1 MRYFLLCL
9 LAISFTAKPIVIRH
23 DVEDSEYKEFANSD
37 NSTVTFYGIYKG
49 EEVVAG
55 TGAIIADRWVVT
67 AAHVAKY
74 LARSGKV
81 QFKDNFYEIEDV
93 VRHPLWQDQ
102 QFPNDIALVK
112 LTSAIKNATIAKLY
126 GSSNEKGKTA
136 TLVGRGDHG
145 NGIDGVVGSDKAL
158 RAAKNVVT
166 GVKEQWLQFVF
177 DSGEN
182 ALALEGISGPGD
194 SGGPAFVTLHDSIF
208 IIGVSSWQ
216 NTEATDWQE
225 GKYGV
230 IENYSRI
237 SYFKK
242 WIEQTI
248 EEGSFNKGPN
258 TQTFTNK
265 VE

>member
-1 MRYFLLCL
+1 MRYVLLCL

-23 DVEDSEYKEFANSD
+23 DVDDSEYKDFAKSD
-37 NSTVTFYGIYKG
+37 NSTVTFYGIYKS

-55 TGAIIADRWVVT
+55 TGTVVADRWVVT

-74 LARSGKV
+74 LVRSGKI
-81 QFKDNFYEIEDV
+81 QFKESFYEIEDV

-112 LTSAIKNATIAKLY
+112 LTASIENATIAKLY
-126 GSSNEKGKTA
+126 NSSNEKGKIA

-145 NGIDGVVGSDKAL
+145 NGIEGVVGSDKNL
-158 RAAKNVVT
+158 RAATNLVT
-166 GVKEQWLQFVF
+166 AVKEQWLQFVF

-194 SGGPAFVTLHDSIF
+194 SGGPAFVTLDDSIF

-216 NTEATDWQE
+216 NAEPTDWQE

-237 SYFKK
+237 SYFRG

-248 EEGSFNKGPN
+248 AEGSSDKALN
-258 TQTFTNK
+258 TP
-265 VE
+265 

>member
-1 MRYFLLCL
+1 MKYFLLCL
-9 LAISFTAKPIVIRH
+9 LAISFTAKSIVIRH
-23 DVEDSEYKEFANSD
+23 DVDDSEYKELAKSD

-49 EEVVAG
+49 EDVVSG

-112 LTSAIKNATIAKLY
+112 LTSAFKNATIAKLY
-126 GSSNEKGKTA
+126 DSSNEKGKTA
-136 TLVGRGDHG
+136 IFVGRGDHG

-177 DSGEN
+177 DRGEN

-194 SGGPAFVTLHDSIF
+194 SGGPAFITLDDSIF

-216 NTEATDWQE
+216 NTEATNWQE
-225 GKYGV
+225 GKYGA
-230 IENYSRI
+230 IEHYSRI
-237 SYFKK
+237 SYFRN
-242 WIEQTI
+242 WIKQTI
-248 EEGSFNKGPN
+248 ADGSSDRAFN
-258 TQTFTNK
+258 TQTNL
-265 VE
+265 